1 MCLHSVASPKRLLRV
16 MALLMLPVL
25 AACGSKASTGGSS
38 NRLSPSEF
46 AFLAGYGATAQDQPV
61 RDHAEQILD
70 QRCMQARGFRY
81 YTGGSGASAQNGD
94 SPEDHSYVPGVGPT
108 RTEALAVAE
117 RRQTGYHLFA
127 AYAPQSPSSI
137 PINDQY
143 VRSLGATEQ
152 ARYQRA
158 LFGPSTKMKTIHTPT
173 GGTYTYPT
181 SGCVAKG
188 QVQLYGSV
196 DAAQNVLTLPGYL
209 LAKLGQETVAD
220 PAVVAKNDDWS
231 RCVSRAT
238 GVSFKTPHDII
249 ERLQREYTAQGAT
262 QAVRSREIAYAVADT
277 RCQFRTGLA
286 AVYAKVLRRRANQ
299 LAGPTRRLLLQT
311 FEVEHQAT
319 ARAQR
324 TLSSAGAG

>member
-1 MCLHSVASPKRLLRV
+1 MNLQSVASPKRLLGCL
-16 MALLMLPVL
+16 ALLMLPVL
-25 AACGSKASTGGSS
+25 AACGSKASTGSS

-46 AFLAGYGATAQDQPV
+46 AFLVGYGATAQDQPV

-81 YTGGSGASAQNGD
+81 YLSASSDSTQNGD
-94 SPEDHSYVPGVGPT
+94 TADDHSYVPGVGPT
-108 RTEALAVAE
+108 RTEALAVAQ
-117 RRQTGYHLFA
+117 RRQTGYHLYA
-127 AYAPQSPSSI
+127 AYAKQTPGNV

-143 VRSLGATEQ
+143 VRSLSAAEQ
-152 ARYQRA
+152 ARYSRA
-158 LFGPSTKMKTIHTPT
+158 LFGSQTKMKTIHTPT

-181 SGCVAKG
+181 TGCVARG
-188 QVQLYGSV
+188 QAQLYGSV

-209 LAKLGQETVAD
+209 LAKLGQDTVAD
-220 PAVVAKNDDWS
+220 SAVVAKTDDWA

-238 GVSFKTPHDII
+238 GASFKTPQDII

-262 QAVRSREIAYAVADT
+262 QAVRNQEISYAVADT

-286 AVYAKVLRRRANQ
+286 AAYAKVFRRRADQ

-311 FEVEHQAT
+311 FEVEHRAT
-319 ARAQR
+319 TRAQQI
-324 TLSSAGAG
+324 LASAS

>member
-1 MCLHSVASPKRLLRV
+1 MYPRSTASPRRLLGFV
-16 MALLMLPVL
+16 TLLMLPVL

-46 AFLAGYGATAQDQPV
+46 AFLAGFGATAQDQPV
-61 RDHAEQILD
+61 RDRAEQILD

-81 YTGGSGASAQNGD
+81 YTGGPSASSQNGD
-94 SPEDHSYVPGVGPT
+94 TADQHSYLPGVGPT

-117 RRQTGYHLFA
+117 RRQTGYHLYG
-127 AYAPQSPSSI
+127 AYAKQAPRNI

-143 VRSLGATEQ
+143 VRSLSVTQQ
-152 ARYQRA
+152 ARYARA
-158 LFGPSTKMKTIHTPT
+158 LFGSQTKMKTIHTPT

-181 SGCVAKG
+181 SGCVARG
-188 QVQLYGSV
+188 QAQLYGSV

-209 LAKLGQETVAD
+209 LAKLGQETAAD

-262 QAVRSREIAYAVADT
+262 QTVRRQEITYAVADT

-286 AVYAKVLRRRANQ
+286 AVYAKVFRRRADQ

-324 TLSSAGAG
+324 ILSSAS

>member
-1 MCLHSVASPKRLLRV
+1 MNLQSIASPNRLLGCL
-16 MALLMLPVL
+16 ALLMLPVL
-25 AACGSKASTGGSS
+25 AACGSKASTGSSS

-46 AFLAGYGATAQDQPV
+46 AFLVGYGATAQDQPV

-81 YTGGSGASAQNGD
+81 YIGGPSISSQNGD
-94 SPEDHSYVPGVGPT
+94 SADDHSYIPGIGTT
-108 RTEALAVAE
+108 RTEALAVAH
-117 RRQTGYHLFA
+117 RRQTGYHLYA
-127 AYAPQSPSSI
+127 AYAKQASGNV

-143 VRSLGATEQ
+143 VRSLSAAEQ

-158 LFGPSTKMKTIHTPT
+158 LFGSQTKMKTIHTPT

-181 SGCVAKG
+181 TGCVAKG
-188 QVQLYGSV
+188 QAQLYGSV

-209 LAKLGQETVAD
+209 LAKLGQDTVAD
-220 PAVVAKNDDWS
+220 SAVVAKTDDWA

-238 GVSFKTPHDII
+238 GVSFKTPQDII

-262 QAVRSREIAYAVADT
+262 QAVRNQEISYAVADT

-286 AVYAKVLRRRANQ
+286 AAYAKVFRRRADQ
-299 LAGPTRRLLLQT
+299 LAGSTRRLLLQT
-311 FEVEHQAT
+311 FEVEHKAT
-319 ARAQR
+319 ARAQQI
-324 TLSSAGAG
+324 LSAS

>member
-1 MCLHSVASPKRLLRV
+1 MDLHSAASPKRLLGCLV
-16 MALLMLPVL
+16 LLIVPVL
-25 AACGSKASTGGSS
+25 AACGSKASTGSS

-46 AFLAGYGATAQDQPV
+46 AFLVGYGATAQDQPV

-81 YTGGSGASAQNGD
+81 YTGGPSASSQNGD
-94 SPEDHSYVPGVGPT
+94 TADQHSYVPGVGPT

-117 RRQTGYHLFA
+117 RRQTGYHLYES
-127 AYAPQSPSSI
+127 YAKQSPRNI

-143 VRSLGATEQ
+143 VRSLSAAEQ
-152 ARYQRA
+152 ARYSGA
-158 LFGPSTKMKTIHTPT
+158 LFGSQTKMKTIHTPT

-181 SGCVAKG
+181 TGCVARG
-188 QVQLYGSV
+188 QAELYGSV

-209 LAKLGQETVAD
+209 LAKLGQDTVAD
-220 PAVVAKNDDWS
+220 PAVVAKDDDWS

-238 GVSFKTPHDII
+238 GVSFKSPHDII
-249 ERLQREYTAQGAT
+249 QRLQREYAAQGAT
-262 QAVRSREIAYAVADT
+262 QVVRSQEISYAVADT

-286 AVYAKVLRRRANQ
+286 AVYAKVFRRRADQ

-319 ARAQR
+319 ARAQQI
-324 TLSSAGAG
+324 LSSAS